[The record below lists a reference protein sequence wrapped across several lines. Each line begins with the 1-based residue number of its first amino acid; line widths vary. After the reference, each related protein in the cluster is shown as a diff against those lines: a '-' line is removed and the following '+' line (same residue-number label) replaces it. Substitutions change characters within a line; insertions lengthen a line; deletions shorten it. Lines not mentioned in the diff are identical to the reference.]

1 MIIDN
6 IIYTFYNK
14 DCNISERNCLVL
26 HQSQKALRDTLWL
39 ETDRALPETE
49 ESPTTE
55 QCKNFHRCI
64 GIPVRFCLVLT
75 VLQWGCKTAFL
86 LLGYGKLLSGG
97 IEYRDFKKF
106 FKERLEMQ
114 KKHIS
119 TKLLSVFLVL
129 AMMLSIAPI
138 SALAVA
144 PSGYGFAQT
153 AQLVSINGAEP
164 DVKVVNTA
172 TSAKNEGVDYWYEQV
187 QDVVDVSD
195 SSVTD
200 IKVSIKFSAGTNNWS
215 EETWKANAARYFQLA
230 TSNIFAK
237 AVANYVDD
245 GTAYGETNS
254 SGAIQVSFSC
264 DTATKTVTYTIPK
277 KAISSGGTYW
287 VVLGSATGGNNARK
301 MLGAPVFYEVTFKA
315 NASTP
320 TVPATP
326 ATPKPHDIA
335 LKVSGMDASLVKFNR
350 VDTEV
355 GTYKAGDPITSSVY
369 AWEIPVV
376 VDSTANY
383 DVFIFKSNI
392 NGGKTLLKYVE
403 NAAEKLSDFGDIRF
417 TMTNDNTEVA
427 VAADKPVLND
437 DGYYEIKTA
446 EQFDWF
452 ALYATLVNRK
462 ANAILMNDITITADT
477 HRVGSAIS
485 CYYNGTFDGN
495 GHTITRNIS
504 MSENTEIF
512 SVQNNISIFSFV
524 RDAVI
529 KNVTTDGS
537 ISLTGNCNGDGTH
550 IGGVVGYAEGKTV
563 IDNCINKTEMNIDAA
578 ITGSYFGGVLG
589 ASGNVSVKSSVKVVN
604 CKNLAD
610 ITTSEYA
617 KSYTAGVVGYG
628 WLEIE
633 RCFNSGN
640 ITAGAGSVGGICGW
654 NENGPIT
661 VCANVGNISAPSAN
675 IINIGGITGAFT
687 KNSGRANY
695 MESCYNGG
703 TITAANANDNVGG
716 LVGFSCSSIL
726 NCYNSGA
733 VISPE
738 GTRYHGSLIGYG
750 DNNSAISRSFFLEET
765 DSVAYSVKPNKDAT
779 AISLK
784 VDELKAAADRLGGKF
799 ADNSE
804 VEVPIN
810 NGYPVLKWQLCT
822 KHDYSITENV
832 NPTCVDK
839 GGVKHIC
846 SVCGD
851 WYLTDEV
858 AATGKHVYKDLKR
871 VEPTYGKDGYADKE
885 CTVCGRI
892 EREILKA
899 TGFNEDGY
907 FEINNYDEYKL
918 FADYVNAGNYN
929 SNAILMSDID
939 FTDKE
944 MIYIGGETSATAFG
958 GIFDGDGH
966 EITVNINAPES
977 EYAGLF
983 KYTGGTIKNITLSGS
998 VTGGKYVG
1006 GIAGYASKIQN
1017 CVNNATETA
1026 TLEGAFVGGIAGYAS
1041 GTVSYCTNNG
1051 SVLCETDDSTL
1062 GGLVGTAKSTISYSV
1077 NNANISSSMSTGAI
1091 GGLAGQGRSFT
1102 ECANFGTVTSTCET
1116 ENTVAVGGFA
1126 GLGHSS
1132 AIGTLIRC
1140 YNAGNVAGGKAKT
1153 VGGFIGS
1160 AAKKLTIRN
1169 SYNSGNIL
1177 TDHSEKSV
1185 GSFVGYAAVAS
1196 AITNCFSLDTSC
1208 EALINNLTE
1217 QSGITVATS
1226 DELKT
1231 KAETLGKQ
1239 FVDESGVAEA
1249 AQVNSGY
1256 PVFTWQAQAR
1266 DIEFEGRFKTVTEGD
1281 EFTLDV
1287 YVTPEGTKA
1296 DNLTWET
1303 SAPDIISVENGVLK
1317 ALKKGQATITAKN
1330 EVMGTQ
1336 ATILITVNCKHETVL
1351 SVTKEATCTE
1361 TGTANVICT
1370 KCNEIV
1376 SVATIP
1382 SKGGHVE
1389 VIDAA
1394 VEPTCTESGLT
1405 EGKHCSVCNEI
1416 LVPQTVIPAKGHTFD
1431 KEIVNEETLRSEA
1444 TVDKKATY
1452 WYTCSECSAISNE
1465 ADGNKY
1471 FEYGDVLPTGWVED
1485 GSDWY
1490 YYDEDG
1496 NTVTGWEKINGK
1508 WYYFTEED
1516 GKMAT
1521 GWQQIKGK
1529 WYYFNQWGKMVTG
1542 WAQINGNWYYFN
1554 SNGAMLTGW
1563 QAINGKW
1570 YYFNQW
1576 GKMVTGW
1583 IHIDG
1588 KWYYTSSNGA
1598 MLTGTQT
1605 INGKSYKFN
1614 ASGVWVA

>member
-1 MIIDN
+1 
-6 IIYTFYNK
+6 
-14 DCNISERNCLVL
+14 
-26 HQSQKALRDTLWL
+26 
-39 ETDRALPETE
+39 
-49 ESPTTE
+49 
-55 QCKNFHRCI
+55 
-64 GIPVRFCLVLT
+64 
-75 VLQWGCKTAFL
+75 
-86 LLGYGKLLSGG
+86 
-97 IEYRDFKKF
+97 
-106 FKERLEMQ
+106 MQ

-119 TKLLSVFLVL
+119 TKILSVLLVL

-153 AQLVSINGAEP
+153 AQLVSINGIEP

-172 TSAKNEGVDYWYEQV
+172 ESAKNEGTDYWYEQV

-200 IKVSIKFSAGTNNWS
+200 IKVSVKFSAGTSNWS

-230 TSNIFAK
+230 TSNIYAK

-254 SGAIQVSFSC
+254 SGAVQISFSC
-264 DTATKTVTYTIPK
+264 DTATQTVTYTIPK
-277 KAISSGGTYW
+277 KAISSSGGTYW
-287 VVLGSATGGNNARK
+287 AVLGSATGGNNAKK

-326 ATPKPHDIA
+326 ATPKPHNIT

-350 VDTEV
+350 AGDEV
-355 GTYKAGDPITSSVY
+355 GTYSAGEPITSSVY

-376 VDSTANY
+376 VDSAANY
-383 DVFIFKSNI
+383 DVFVFTINN
-392 NGGKTLLKYVE
+392 NGGKTPVKYVE
-403 NAAEKLSDFGDIRF
+403 NAGTKLTDFGDTRF
-417 TMTNDNTEVA
+417 TMGNYDTEIA
-427 VAADKPVLND
+427 VAADKPVKNA

-446 EQFDWF
+446 AQFDWF
-452 ALYATLVNRK
+452 ALYATFVNTN
-462 ANAILMNDITITADT
+462 ANAILMDDITITADT
-477 HRVGSAIS
+477 HRVGSATTR
-485 CYYNGTFDGN
+485 YYNGTFDGN
-495 GHTITRNIS
+495 GHSITRNIS
-504 MSENTEIF
+504 ISEKTEVF

-524 RDAVI
+524 RNAVI

-537 ISLTGNCNGDGTH
+537 ISITGTCEGEGTH
-550 IGGVVGYAEGKTV
+550 FGGVVGYAEGTTV
-563 IDNCINKTEMNIDAA
+563 IENCINKTEMNIDAKFNA
-578 ITGSYFGGVLG
+578 SSFGGVLG
-589 ASGNVSVKSSVKVVN
+589 ASGNVSAKSSVKVVN
-604 CKNLAD
+604 CKNFAD

-617 KSYTAGVVGYG
+617 QSRTAGVVGYG
-628 WLEIE
+628 WLKIE

-640 ITAGAGSVGGICGW
+640 ITAGAGFVGGICGW
-654 NENGPIT
+654 NEDGPII

-675 IINIGGITGAFT
+675 IVGIGGITGAFT
-687 KNSGRANY
+687 KNAGRANY

-703 TITAANANDNVGG
+703 TITAANAKDQVGG

-738 GTRYHGSLIGYG
+738 GTRYHGSLIGQGVSPY
-750 DNNSAISRSFFLEET
+750 AISRSFFLKGT
-765 DSVAYSVKPNKDAT
+765 DSVAYSVAPTMDAT
-779 AISLK
+779 ATALTA
-784 VDELKAAADRLGGKF
+784 DELKAAADKLGGKF

-804 VEVPIN
+804 AEAPIN

-822 KHDYSITENV
+822 NHDYSITENIA
-832 NPTCVDK
+832 PTCVDK

-851 WYLTDEV
+851 WYLTNEV

-885 CTVCGRI
+885 CTVCGHV

-899 TGFNEDGY
+899 SGFNKDGY

-918 FADYVNAGNYN
+918 FADYVSAGNYN
-929 SNAILMSDID
+929 ANAILLSDID

-944 MIYIGGETSATAFG
+944 MIYIGGETSTTAFS
-958 GIFDGDGH
+958 GIFDGNGH

-983 KYTGGTIKNITLSGS
+983 KYTSGTIKNITLSGS

-1006 GIAGYASKIQN
+1006 GIAGYASKIQD
-1017 CVNNATETA
+1017 CVNNATVTA
-1026 TLEGAFVGGIAGYAS
+1026 TLEGAYVGGIAGYAS

-1051 SVLCETDDSTL
+1051 TVLCETEGSTI
-1062 GGLVGTAKSTISYSV
+1062 GGLVGSAKSTISYSV
-1077 NNANISSSMSTGAI
+1077 NNVDISSSISTGAI
-1091 GGLAGQGRSFT
+1091 GGLSGRGRSFT

-1126 GLGHSS
+1126 GLGSTS
-1132 AIGTLIRC
+1132 TGTLNRC
-1140 YNAGNVAGGKAKT
+1140 YNAGNVVGGKAKT
-1153 VGGFIGS
+1153 VGGLIGS
-1160 AAKKLTIRN
+1160 AAKKKLTIKN
-1169 SYNSGNIL
+1169 SYNNGNIS

-1208 EALINNLTE
+1208 ETLINNLTE
-1217 QSGITVATS
+1217 QSGITVVTS

-1231 KAETLGKQ
+1231 KAETLGEQ

-1249 AQVNSGY
+1249 SQVNSGY

-1266 DIEFEGRFKTVTEGD
+1266 GIEFEGRFKTVTEGD

-1296 DNLTWET
+1296 DNLTWES

-1330 EVMGTQ
+1330 DAMGTQ

-1405 EGKHCSVCNEI
+1405 EGKHCSVCNEV
-1416 LVPQTVIPAKGHTFD
+1416 LVGQEVLDPKGHTFD
-1431 KEIVNEETLRSEA
+1431 LEEINEKTLRSEA
-1444 TVDKKATY
+1444 TVTEKATY
-1452 WYTCSECSAISNE
+1452 WYTCSDCSAISSE
-1465 ADGNKY
+1465 TDGNKY
-1471 FEYGDVLPTGWVED
+1471 FEYGDALPTGWVED

-1490 YYDEDG
+1490 YYDENG

-1516 GKMAT
+1516 GKMVT
-1521 GWQQIKGK
+1521 GWQQINGKWYYMNENGAMVTGWNLIDGNWYYMNSDGVMLTGWQQINGK
-1529 WYYFNQWGKMVTG
+1529 WYYFNVAGKMVTG
-1542 WAQINGNWYYFN
+1542 WAHINGAWYYFN
-1554 SNGAMLTGW
+1554 SNGVMLTGW

-1576 GKMVTGW
+1576 GKMATGW
-1583 IHIDG
+1583 IYIDG
-1588 KWYYTSSNGA
+1588 KWYYTNSNGE
-1598 MLTGTQT
+1598 MLTGTQK
-1605 INGKSYKFN
+1605 INGKTYKFN